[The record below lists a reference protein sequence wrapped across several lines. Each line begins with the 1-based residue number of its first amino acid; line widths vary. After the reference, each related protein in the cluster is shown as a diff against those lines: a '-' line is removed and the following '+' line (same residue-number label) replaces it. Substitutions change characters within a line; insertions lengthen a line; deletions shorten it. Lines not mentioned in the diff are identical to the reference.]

1 MEKADLNETPSWSHS
16 CKFNIPPINVSNS
29 ANAFHV
35 IQCARVLTWLA
46 YSQSFDLIVF
56 GGANNVIEW
65 QMWLLSF
72 EWKTEQHILRRILA
86 GILFWQIPVCVYLL
100 LIVVK
105 YLQCERRSLDDPATT
120 VYSTTV
126 HHIYN
131 LLTVW
136 KMGGWSFYNTSI
148 LVVFILRKCSFWRKL
163 YVDLLYTTMYTKMDC
178 QLFLVSPTHSL
189 KGNFSLI
196 FWEHPNFDNI

>member
-1 MEKADLNETPSWSHS
+1 MTDVTIILWIEKVNKTYGEYWQE
-16 CKFNIPPINVSNS
+16 CF
-29 ANAFHV
+29 
-35 IQCARVLTWLA
+35 LT
-46 YSQSFDLIVF
+46 
-56 GGANNVIEW
+56 NTC
-65 QMWLLSF
+65 M
-72 EWKTEQHILRRILA
+72 H
-86 GILFWQIPVCVYLL
+86 LL

-105 YLQCERRSLDDPATT
+105 YLQCERRSLDEPANITRTT
-120 VYSTTV
+120 TATSSS
-126 HHIYN
+126 HN